1 MGSSPQNGKR
11 PMWFLLSKKKNKK
24 KVKNYCPISLLPVS
38 SKIFERLLYG
48 SMFKFFTENSLISQ
62 NQSGFKS
69 GDSCTNQLL
78 SIMHQINKSFD
89 GGHDVWSVF
98 FKLKQNGISGNLLS
112 TLTDFL
118 KLRKQR
124 VVLNGQPSSWSNIE
138 SGIP

>member
-1 MGSSPQNGKR
+1 MLKICDESICKPVGIICWSCLQNGKL
-11 PMWFLLSKKKNKK
+11 PSEWKETNVVSAFNKKKNKK

-89 GGHDVWSVF
+89 GGHDV
-98 FKLKQNGISGNLLS
+98 
-112 TLTDFL
+112 
-118 KLRKQR
+118 
-124 VVLNGQPSSWSNIE
+124 
-138 SGIP
+138 